1 MATLPAMLASPRGI
15 PRLCG
20 LLGLSLRVN
29 RAPTRGIVGCAVTI
43 AVGIAE
49 LSDTANKEGHRVEK
63 GSASASGSVMQLVEA
78 WGLHYRTNLQVRAL
92 FALSDIDRS
101 RSRYHAPAVIGCPR
115 FSLSAC
121 LITSRVGTT
130 GYPDRGY
137 DAPRVHQ
144 QVASLHVDGALSIAA
159 AL

>member
-49 LSDTANKEGHRVEK
+49 FSDTANKEGHRVEK
-63 GSASASGSVMQLVEA
+63 GSASASGSVMQL
-78 WGLHYRTNLQVRAL
+78 AL
-92 FALSDIDRS
+92 IVHGVGVCGGARPRKSLSD
-101 RSRYHAPAVIGCPR
+101 
-115 FSLSAC
+115 
-121 LITSRVGTT
+121 VG
-130 GYPDRGY
+130 
-137 DAPRVHQ
+137 
-144 QVASLHVDGALSIAA
+144 
-159 AL
+159 